1 MPRIFSIVSPR
12 YSTISTHMPRS
23 DIDAGLSAVDVT
35 IRGYT
40 GVFSVKRTYDDT
52 DYILQ
57 CPMDGSVVD
66 LTHEKTQGLAYGDYV
81 WDVQLTLA
89 DGAHQTIGPGKF
101 HMLPDV
107 TTT

>member
-1 MPRIFSIVSPR
+1 MLKIRGMDIYYIRGDDDSF
-12 YSTISTHMPRS
+12 TIQPVQADGTA
-23 DIDAGLSAVDVT
+23 IT
-35 IRGYT
+35 GYT
-40 GVFSVKRTYDDT
+40 GIFSVKRTYDDT
-52 DYILQ
+52 NYVMQ

>member
-1 MPRIFSIVSPR
+1 MLKIKG
-12 YSTISTHMPRS
+12 M
-23 DIDAGLSAVDVT
+23 DIYY
-35 IRGYT
+35 IRGDDDSFSVQPTTADGEAIT
-40 GVFSVKRTYDDT
+40 GYAGTFSVKRTYDDT
-52 DYILQ
+52 DYVLQ
-57 CPMDGSVVD
+57 VAMDGSVVD